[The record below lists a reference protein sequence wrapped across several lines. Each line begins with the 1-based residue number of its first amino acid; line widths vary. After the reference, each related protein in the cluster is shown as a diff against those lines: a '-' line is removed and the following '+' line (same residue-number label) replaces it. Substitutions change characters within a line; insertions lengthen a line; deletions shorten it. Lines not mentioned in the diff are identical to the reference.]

1 MSRSKA
7 SQGQV
12 NRRRRERKQ
21 KEVQGS
27 NVKRRKSK
35 PKSKSTAAKAG
46 KSDFPILIES
56 DTDNDIQIMPTPTY
70 KQINKEDS
78 PIIILDDDEIFDF
91 HENEI
96 DEIDQANDIM
106 QYTQAASDD
115 SSEND
120 DSESEDESSN
130 MLWPVF
136 QNHNKSTDQIARC
149 RVVKSG
155 RSGYQRPI
163 ENPNLSSLKLVPRPL
178 PRATKHD
185 RKVQRLKALGSNNN
199 TMANWLSQARNSS
212 STLPKES
219 KETAEGPQPIDDDE
233 TPAEDTRDPVTL
245 RLIGIQQAY
254 LLKKPIE
261 PSEPNAPDPL
271 PAWKELNEAI
281 QSATT
286 RFKERCKKD
295 PKLKFPTTIIQS
307 LTEFNNL
314 RYKYSVE
321 KTKAPGLSASLAT
334 AQSAIRRLPSLSGPQ
349 KSRSGL
355 YLARNIMKQVRYV
368 LDNKDILI
376 IKNGNKT
383 SHKSIINNPE
393 LRKDLFTW
401 SASQKP
407 GEVTPETF
415 RSHVINHIFPNFK
428 INKTLHCTTATR
440 WMVKL
445 GFTPQDY
452 HKSLYF
458 DGHERPDVILARKKY
473 VDEFDSYRKRSR
485 TYGGEKL
492 DIRVQVDPE
501 ILGDMK
507 ETVFIFH
514 DESTIHAKERPKQTT
529 GRLKLTND
537 EYRQSQTQI
546 GKKPTSSDAAEVIYP
561 GANGDKWWDMA
572 QLCSQV
578 SNKAIPIFEA
588 LHPDTQAVFIFDC
601 SSAHGA
607 FAPLALRVQNMN
619 LNPGGKQ
626 AVLRDTVIPSDD
638 PRIPPHLHG
647 RVQKFSYNPSH
658 PDPTRAGKP
667 KGVQAILQER
677 GFWSYYTQKRR
688 EAKQPPLKFHCAECS
703 LSNKKKDAITQSARL
718 IQEAA
723 SNGYFLSEEQCVDE
737 LLENDSTNIDSNLA
751 DLGDTSS
758 NNECCWS
765 KILSQQSDFVNERPL
780 LQSIIEDAGHV
791 CLFLPKFHCE
801 LNPIELYWS
810 YIKQAYR
817 KESHICAN
825 FKESKVLFERIR
837 QSCPITTIRK
847 YFRRIDQ
854 QLSAYRQ
861 GYNGP
866 QSAILMK
873 KYTSHRCIP
882 RDAAMRIDVLT
893 S

>member
-12 NRRRRERKQ
+12 NRWRRERKQ

-355 YLARNIMKQVRYV
+355 YLARNIMKQVR
-368 LDNKDILI
+368 
-376 IKNGNKT
+376 
-383 SHKSIINNPE
+383 
-393 LRKDLFTW
+393 
-401 SASQKP
+401 
-407 GEVTPETF
+407 
-415 RSHVINHIFPNFK
+415 
-428 INKTLHCTTATR
+428 
-440 WMVKL
+440 
-445 GFTPQDY
+445 
-452 HKSLYF
+452 
-458 DGHERPDVILARKKY
+458 
-473 VDEFDSYRKRSR
+473 
-485 TYGGEKL
+485 
-492 DIRVQVDPE
+492 
-501 ILGDMK
+501 
-507 ETVFIFH
+507 
-514 DESTIHAKERPKQTT
+514 
-529 GRLKLTND
+529 
-537 EYRQSQTQI
+537 
-546 GKKPTSSDAAEVIYP
+546 
-561 GANGDKWWDMA
+561 
-572 QLCSQV
+572 
-578 SNKAIPIFEA
+578 
-588 LHPDTQAVFIFDC
+588 
-601 SSAHGA
+601 
-607 FAPLALRVQNMN
+607 
-619 LNPGGKQ
+619 
-626 AVLRDTVIPSDD
+626 
-638 PRIPPHLHG
+638 
-647 RVQKFSYNPSH
+647 
-658 PDPTRAGKP
+658 
-667 KGVQAILQER
+667 
-677 GFWSYYTQKRR
+677 
-688 EAKQPPLKFHCAECS
+688 
-703 LSNKKKDAITQSARL
+703 
-718 IQEAA
+718 
-723 SNGYFLSEEQCVDE
+723 
-737 LLENDSTNIDSNLA
+737 
-751 DLGDTSS
+751 

-817 KESHICAN
+817 KESHKCAN
-825 FKESKVLFERIR
+825 FKESKVLFKRIR

-847 YFRRIDQ
+847 YFRRIDR

-882 RDAAMRIDVLT
+882 RDAAMRINVLT

>member
-12 NRRRRERKQ
+12 NRRCREQKQ

-46 KSDFPILIES
+46 KSDLPILIES

-78 PIIILDDDEIFDF
+78 PIIILDDNKIFDF
-91 HENEI
+91 HKNEI
-96 DEIDQANDIM
+96 DEIDQANNIM

-120 DSESEDESSN
+120 DSESKDESSN

-155 RSGYQRPI
+155 QSGYQCPI

-199 TMANWLSQARNSS
+199 IMANWLSQARNSS

-219 KETAEGPQPIDDDE
+219 TETAKGPQPINDNK
-233 TPAEDTRDPVTL
+233 TPAEDTQDPVTL
-245 RLIGIQQAY
+245 CLIGIQQAY

-286 RFKERCKKD
+286 RFKERC
-295 PKLKFPTTIIQS
+295 
-307 LTEFNNL
+307 
-314 RYKYSVE
+314 
-321 KTKAPGLSASLAT
+321 
-334 AQSAIRRLPSLSGPQ
+334 
-349 KSRSGL
+349 
-355 YLARNIMKQVRYV
+355 
-368 LDNKDILI
+368 
-376 IKNGNKT
+376 
-383 SHKSIINNPE
+383 
-393 LRKDLFTW
+393 
-401 SASQKP
+401 
-407 GEVTPETF
+407 EVTPETF

-428 INKTLHCTTATR
+428 INKTLHRTTATR

-458 DGHERPDVILARKKY
+458 DGHERPDVIIARKKHI
-473 VDEFDSYRKRSR
+473 DDFDSYRKRSR

-514 DESTIHAKERPKQTT
+514 DESTIHAKERPKRAWLLPGSNEIQSKNTGQLIHISNFILETT

-546 GKKPTSSDAAEVIYP
+546 GKQPTSLDAAEVIYP

-588 LHPDTQAVFIFDC
+588 LHPNTQAVFIFDC

-607 FAPLALRVQNMN
+607 FAPSALRVQNMN

-626 AVLRDTVIPSDD
+626 AVLWDTVIPSDD
-638 PRIPPHLHG
+638 PCIPPHLHG
-647 RVQKFSYNPSH
+647 RVPKFSYNPSH

-677 GFWSYYTQKRR
+677 GLWSYYTQKRR

-703 LSNKKKDAITQSARL
+703 LSNKKKDAIAQSARL

-737 LLENDSTNIDSNLA
+737 LLENDLTNIDSNLA

-765 KILSQQSDFVNERPL
+765 KILSQQSDFVNEQPL
-780 LQSIIEDAGHV
+780 LQSIIEDAGHI

-817 KESHICAN
+817 KESHKCAN
-825 FKESKVLFERIR
+825 FKESKVLFKRIR

-873 KYTSHRCIP
+873 KYTSH
-882 RDAAMRIDVLT
+882 
-893 S
+893 